1 MELSH
6 LKKIAWIVN
15 IAIFLMVFGHMI
27 FFWYID
33 VPFLVAFSIPDACVY
48 IIGFVLIHY
57 DKLNIYV
64 WLVYCWITLYT
75 CVTTICIGIGYG
87 FHLYCFSIVPI
98 IFVTEYIAY
107 KQKRRSMKAL
117 PVSLIITAFY
127 IIFTSY
133 GSSHGPVF
141 ERSGKQTA
149 FFWSL
154 NALVVFSF
162 LIAFISYL
170 IRLIIISEEK
180 LKKAAQTDPLTQ
192 LYNRHYMFERLKII
206 TNEDKQCILAMT
218 DIDDFKQINDTYGH
232 NAGDEVLKHLSELA
246 RKECSDCEISRW
258 GGEEFL
264 IISYAPYQETVAMF
278 EELRKK
284 VEVSPVS
291 YDGKK
296 INVTITVGIASR
308 YSGQDPDKWI
318 QIADNRMYYG
328 KNNGKNRIVVN
339 NDKLNY
345 KQFVD

>member
-15 IAIFLMVFGHMI
+15 IAIFLLVFGHMI

-127 IIFTSY
+127 IIYTSY
-133 GSSHGPVF
+133 GSGHGPVF

-170 IRLIIISEEK
+170 IRLIIHSEDE
-180 LKKAAQTDPLTQ
+180 LKRAAQIDQLTK
-192 LYNRHYMFERLKII
+192 LYNRHYMFDRLTEI
-206 TNEDKQCILAMT
+206 TNADKQCILAIA
-218 DIDDFKQINDTYGH
+218 DIDDFKGVNDVHGH
-232 NAGDEVLKHLSELA
+232 NAGDEVLKCLSERLV
-246 RKECSDCEISRW
+246 RECPNCDISRW

-264 IISYAPYQETVAMF
+264 IISYAPYNETIAML
-278 EELRKK
+278 EELRKNIEAST
-284 VEVSPVS
+284 VRFA
-291 YDGKK
+291 GKE
-296 INVTITVGIASR
+296 IRVTITVGIVSR
-308 YSGQDPDKWI
+308 NPGQDTNELIEK
-318 QIADNRMYYG
+318 ADNRLYYG
-328 KNNGKNRIVVN
+328 KNNGKNCIVC
-339 NDKLNY
+339 DPEP
-345 KQFVD
+345 